1 MGVLEKSNIKMKR
14 ACTDIFCGAD
24 CLTKYEE
31 LKELDHDL
39 TERGFSIWMAEQHK
53 DLLEK
58 MVEQTLSKEQMK
70 ALGESIRKKMEY
82 AKEVGENLPPS
93 PTPQEHKEIQENQ
106 EPRKHIATGE
116 KPDGGAREG
125 AGRKP
130 KYLYTETFEVTH
142 ALDFAAIAI
151 SQLERINKDDP
162 LREEAL
168 NEVQTW
174 INNNRRKI
182 Q

>member
-1 MGVLEKSNIKMKR
+1 MAISEACQVWIEQRVEEELEEGRSYRSIGRTIAAEIERIFKARVNPRTIEKR
-14 ACTDIFCGAD
+14 A
-24 CLTKYEE
+24 
-31 LKELDHDL
+31 
-39 TERGFSIWMAEQHK
+39 ERTATFVAP
-53 DLLEK
+53 L
-58 MVEQTLSKEQMK
+58 
-70 ALGESIRKKMEY
+70 
-82 AKEVGENLPPS
+82 
-93 PTPQEHKEIQENQ
+93 PTPQEHTESKDNQ

-116 KPDGGAREG
+116 KPDGGTREG
-125 AGRKP
+125 AGRKA

-142 ALDFAAIAI
+142 ALDFAAMAI